1 MQANESNGTQPRLL
15 FLLSRFLDGGIDTV
29 LVEYLR
35 HLSQRGCYRLTL
47 AIATDMGELE
57 VFRSRVPHDVRVV
70 HLVSSAALTRLP
82 QRKIRRKLPLPLK
95 LWNEIALQPVR
106 RSIIGRELKRLAREH
121 DVVIDFDCC
130 HYSYLRSV
138 GCRKVAWFHFS
149 FDKLM
154 EQNPRRMKRIGRR
167 LGEYDWVV
175 CISQAMLAEGERLF
189 PLLKDKLR
197 LVYNAKDP
205 ASLMKRASE
214 EVADERIRQPYIIAV
229 ERLEESQKDLS
240 TLLRAYQ
247 LLTRKYGHTERLYIM
262 GKGRSEQQL
271 RALAKE
277 LAIDETVDFL
287 GFSSNPLPWIYR
299 SRMVVH
305 SAKFEGLPTVMI
317 EALQLGKLIVASD
330 CPTGPA
336 EILAHGEAGVLT
348 PVGDAEAMAA
358 AMHRLLTDT
367 ELQERIKKGMRKQQ
381 YLFSFEATDRQF
393 DRLVKPQWP

>member
-70 HLVSSAALTRLP
+70 HLVSSPALTRLP

-95 LWNEIALQPVR
+95 LWNETALQPVR

-130 HYSYLRSV
+130 HYSYLRNV

-167 LGEYDWVV
+167 LEWYDRVV

-189 PLLKDKLR
+189 PLLKGKLC

-205 ASLMKRASE
+205 ASLMERASE

-247 LLTRKYGHTERLYIM
+247 LLTRQYDHTERLYIM

-277 LAIDETVDFL
+277 LAVDETVDFL

-367 ELQERIKKGMRKQQ
+367 ELQEQIKKGMRKQQ
-381 YLFSFEATDRQF
+381 YQFSFEATDRQF
-393 DRLVKPQWP
+393 DRLVKPQ

>member
-57 VFRSRVPHDVRVV
+57 VFRNRVPHDVRVV

-82 QRKIRRKLPLPLK
+82 QRKIRQKLPLPLK

-130 HYSYLRSV
+130 HYSYLRNV

-167 LGEYDWVV
+167 LEWYDRVV

-189 PLLKDKLR
+189 PLLKGKLC
-197 LVYNAKDP
+197 LIYNAKDP
-205 ASLMKRASE
+205 ADLMERASE

-247 LLTRKYGHTERLYIM
+247 LLRTRHGHTERLYIM

-277 LAIDETVDFL
+277 LAVDETVYFL

-336 EILAHGEAGVLT
+336 EILAHGDAGVLT

-358 AMHRLLTDT
+358 AMHHLLTDT
-367 ELQERIKKGMRKQQ
+367 ELQEQIKKGMRKQQ

-393 DRLVKPQWP
+393 DRLVKSL

>member
-70 HLVSSAALTRLP
+70 HLVSSPALTRLP
-82 QRKIRRKLPLPLK
+82 QRKIRQKLPLPLK

-130 HYSYLRSV
+130 HYSYLRNV

-167 LGEYDWVV
+167 LGEYDRVV

-189 PLLKDKLR
+189 PLLKGKLC

-205 ASLMKRASE
+205 ASLMERASE
-214 EVADERIRQPYIIAV
+214 DVADERIRQPYIIAV

-247 LLTRKYGHTERLYIM
+247 LLTRRYAHTERLYIV

-336 EILAHGEAGVLT
+336 EILAHGDAGVLT

-367 ELQERIKKGMRKQQ
+367 ELQEQIKKGMRKQQ

-393 DRLVKPQWP
+393 DRLVKPQ

>member
-70 HLVSSAALTRLP
+70 HLVSSPALTRLP
-82 QRKIRRKLPLPLK
+82 QRKIRQKLPLPLK
-95 LWNEIALQPVR
+95 LWNETALQPVR

-130 HYSYLRSV
+130 HYSYLRNV

-167 LGEYDWVV
+167 LEWYDRVV

-189 PLLKDKLR
+189 PLLKGKLC

-205 ASLMKRASE
+205 ASLMERASE

-247 LLTRKYGHTERLYIM
+247 LLTQKYGHTERLYIM

-277 LAIDETVDFL
+277 LAVDETVDFL

-305 SAKFEGLPTVMI
+305 SAKFEGLPDRGFAAR
-317 EALQLGKLIVASD
+317 EAD
-330 CPTGPA
+330 CGIRLPHRSGRNPCPRRGRRAHSCGRCRGHGSRHAPPA
-336 EILAHGEAGVLT
+336 DRHRAARADKE
-348 PVGDAEAMAA
+348 GDAEAAIPVFVRGYRPA
-358 AMHRLLTDT
+358 
-367 ELQERIKKGMRKQQ
+367 
-381 YLFSFEATDRQF
+381 
-393 DRLVKPQWP
+393 V

>member
-70 HLVSSAALTRLP
+70 HLVSSPALTRLP
-82 QRKIRRKLPLPLK
+82 QRKIRQKLPLPLK
-95 LWNEIALQPVR
+95 LWNETALQPVR

-130 HYSYLRSV
+130 HYSYLRNV

-167 LGEYDWVV
+167 LEWYDRVV

-189 PLLKDKLR
+189 PLLKGKLC

-205 ASLMKRASE
+205 ASLMERASE
-214 EVADERIRQPYIIAV
+214 DVADERIRQPYIIAV

-247 LLTRKYGHTERLYIM
+247 LLTRRYGHTERLVII

-277 LAIDETVDFL
+277 LAVDETVDFL
-287 GFSSNPLPWIYR
+287 GFYSNPLPWIYR

-305 SAKFEGLPTVMI
+305 NAKFEGLPTVMI

-336 EILAHGEAGVLT
+336 EILAHGDAGVLT

-367 ELQERIKKGMRKQQ
+367 ELQEQIKKGMRKQQ

-393 DRLVKPQWP
+393 DRLVKPQ

>member
-1 MQANESNGTQPRLL
+1 MQANESNGIQPRLL

-70 HLVSSAALTRLP
+70 HLVSSPALTRLP
-82 QRKIRRKLPLPLK
+82 QRKIRQKLPLPLK
-95 LWNEIALQPVR
+95 LWNETALQPVR

-130 HYSYLRSV
+130 HYSYLRNV

-167 LGEYDWVV
+167 LEWYDRVV
-175 CISQAMLAEGERLF
+175 CISQAMLSEGERLF
-189 PLLKDKLR
+189 PLLKGKLC

-205 ASLMKRASE
+205 ASLMERASE
-214 EVADERIRQPYIIAV
+214 KVADERIRQPYIIAV

-247 LLTRKYGHTERLYIM
+247 LLRTRHGHSERLVII

-367 ELQERIKKGMRKQQ
+367 ELQEQMKEGMRKQQ

-393 DRLVKPQWP
+393 DRLVKPQ

>member
-1 MQANESNGTQPRLL
+1 MQANESNGIQPRLL

-57 VFRSRVPHDVRVV
+57 VFRNRVPHDVRVV
-70 HLVSSAALTRLP
+70 HLVSSPALTRLP
-82 QRKIRRKLPLPLK
+82 QRKIRQKLPLPLK

-130 HYSYLRSV
+130 HYSYLRNV

-167 LGEYDWVV
+167 LGEYDRVV

-189 PLLKDKLR
+189 PLLKGKLC

-205 ASLMKRASE
+205 ASLMERASE

-247 LLTRKYGHTERLYIM
+247 LLRTRHGHTERLYIM

-277 LAIDETVDFL
+277 LAVDETVDFL

-336 EILAHGEAGVLT
+336 EILAHGDAGVLT

-393 DRLVKPQWP
+393 DRLVKPQ

>member
-70 HLVSSAALTRLP
+70 HLVSSPALTRLP
-82 QRKIRRKLPLPLK
+82 QRKIRQKLPLPLK

-106 RSIIGRELKRLAREH
+106 RSIIGRELKHLAREY

-130 HYSYLRSV
+130 HYSYLRNV

-167 LGEYDWVV
+167 LEWYDRVV
-175 CISQAMLAEGERLF
+175 CISQAMLSEGERLF
-189 PLLKDKLR
+189 PLLKGKLC
-197 LVYNAKDP
+197 LVYNSKDP
-205 ASLMKRASE
+205 ASLMERASE

-393 DRLVKPQWP
+393 DALLG

>member
-47 AIATDMGELE
+47 AIATGMGELE

-82 QRKIRRKLPLPLK
+82 QRKIRQKLPLPLK
-95 LWNEIALQPVR
+95 LWNETALQPVR

-130 HYSYLRSV
+130 HYSYLRNV

-167 LGEYDWVV
+167 LEWYDRVV
-175 CISQAMLAEGERLF
+175 CISQAMLSEGERLF
-189 PLLKDKLR
+189 PLLKGKLC

-205 ASLMKRASE
+205 ASLMERASE

-247 LLTRKYGHTERLYIM
+247 LLRTRHGHSERLVII

-277 LAIDETVDFL
+277 LAVDETVDFL

-393 DRLVKPQWP
+393 DRLVKPQ

>member
-57 VFRSRVPHDVRVV
+57 VFRNRVPHDVRVV
-70 HLVSSAALTRLP
+70 HLVSSPALTRLP

-154 EQNPRRMKRIGRR
+154 EQNPRRMKRIGCR
-167 LGEYDWVV
+167 LGEYDRVV

-189 PLLKDKLR
+189 PLLKGKLC

-205 ASLMKRASE
+205 ASLMERASE

-247 LLTRKYGHTERLYIM
+247 LLRTRHGHTERLYIV

-277 LAIDETVDFL
+277 LAVDETVDFL

-336 EILAHGEAGVLT
+336 EILAHGDAGVLT

-358 AMHRLLTDT
+358 AMHRLLTDG
-367 ELQERIKKGMRKQQ
+367 ELQEQIKEGMRKQQ

-393 DRLVKPQWP
+393 DRLVKPQ

>member
-70 HLVSSAALTRLP
+70 HLVSSPALTRLP
-82 QRKIRRKLPLPLK
+82 QRKIRQKLPLPLK

-130 HYSYLRSV
+130 HYSYLRNV

-167 LGEYDWVV
+167 LGEYDRVV

-189 PLLKDKLR
+189 PLLKGKLC

-205 ASLMKRASE
+205 ASLMERASE

-247 LLTRKYGHTERLYIM
+247 LLRTRHGHSERLVII
-262 GKGRSEQQL
+262 GKGQSEQQL

-393 DRLVKPQWP
+393 DRLVKPQ

>member
-70 HLVSSAALTRLP
+70 HLVSSPALTRLP

-95 LWNEIALQPVR
+95 LWNETALQPVR

-130 HYSYLRSV
+130 HYSYLRNV

-167 LGEYDWVV
+167 LEWYDRVV
-175 CISQAMLAEGERLF
+175 CISQAMLSEGERLF
-189 PLLKDKLR
+189 PLLKGKLC

-205 ASLMKRASE
+205 ASLMERASE

-247 LLTRKYGHTERLYIM
+247 LLRTRHGHSERLVII

-367 ELQERIKKGMRKQQ
+367 ELQERIMKGMRKQQ

-393 DRLVKPQWP
+393 DALLG

>member
-70 HLVSSAALTRLP
+70 HLVSSPALTRLP

-130 HYSYLRSV
+130 HYSYLRNV

-167 LGEYDWVV
+167 LGEYDRVV

-189 PLLKDKLR
+189 PLLKGKLC

-205 ASLMKRASE
+205 ASLMERASE
-214 EVADERIRQPYIIAV
+214 DVADERIRQPYIIAV

-247 LLTRKYGHTERLYIM
+247 LLTRRYAHTERLYIV

-336 EILAHGEAGVLT
+336 EILAHGDAGVLT

-367 ELQERIKKGMRKQQ
+367 ELQEQIKKGMRKQQ

-393 DRLVKPQWP
+393 DRLVKPQ

>member
-1 MQANESNGTQPRLL
+1 MQANESNGIQPRLL

-57 VFRSRVPHDVRVV
+57 VFRNRVPHDVRVV
-70 HLVSSAALTRLP
+70 HLVSSPALTRLP

-95 LWNEIALQPVR
+95 LWNETALQPVR

-130 HYSYLRSV
+130 HYSYLRNV

-167 LGEYDWVV
+167 LGEYDRVV

-189 PLLKDKLR
+189 PLLKGKLC

-205 ASLMKRASE
+205 ASLMERASE

-247 LLTRKYGHTERLYIM
+247 LLRTRHGHTERLYIM

-277 LAIDETVDFL
+277 LAVDETVDFL

-336 EILAHGEAGVLT
+336 EILAHGDAGVLT

-393 DRLVKPQWP
+393 DRLVKPQ

>member
-70 HLVSSAALTRLP
+70 HLVSSPALTRLP
-82 QRKIRRKLPLPLK
+82 QRKIRQKLPLPLK
-95 LWNEIALQPVR
+95 LWNETALQPVR
-106 RSIIGRELKRLAREH
+106 RSIIGRELKDLAREH

-130 HYSYLRSV
+130 HYSYLKNV

-167 LGEYDWVV
+167 LGEYDRVV

-189 PLLKDKLR
+189 PLLKGKLC

-205 ASLMKRASE
+205 ASLMERASE

-247 LLTRKYGHTERLYIM
+247 LLRTRHGHTERLYIV

-277 LAIDETVDFL
+277 LAVDETVDFL

-367 ELQERIKKGMRKQQ
+367 ELQEQIKKGMRKQQ

-393 DRLVKPQWP
+393 DRLVKPQ

>member
-1 MQANESNGTQPRLL
+1 M
-15 FLLSRFLDGGIDTV
+15 
-29 LVEYLR
+29 
-35 HLSQRGCYRLTL
+35 
-47 AIATDMGELE
+47 
-57 VFRSRVPHDVRVV
+57 
-70 HLVSSAALTRLP
+70 
-82 QRKIRRKLPLPLK
+82 RRC
-95 LWNEIALQPVR
+95 
-106 RSIIGRELKRLAREH
+106 IIGRELKRLAREH

-130 HYSYLRSV
+130 HYSYLKNV

-167 LGEYDWVV
+167 LEWYDRVV

-189 PLLKDKLR
+189 PLLKGKLC

-205 ASLMKRASE
+205 ASLMERASE

-247 LLTRKYGHTERLYIM
+247 LLRTRHGHTERLYIV

-336 EILAHGEAGVLT
+336 EILAHGDAGVLT

-367 ELQERIKKGMRKQQ
+367 ELQEQIKKGMRKQQ

-393 DRLVKPQWP
+393 DRLVKPQ

>member
-57 VFRSRVPHDVRVV
+57 VFRNRVPHDVRVV
-70 HLVSSAALTRLP
+70 HLVSSPALTRLP
-82 QRKIRRKLPLPLK
+82 QRKIRQKLPLPLK
-95 LWNEIALQPVR
+95 LWNETALQPVR

-130 HYSYLRSV
+130 HYSYLRNV

-167 LGEYDWVV
+167 LEWYDRVV

-189 PLLKDKLR
+189 PLLKGKLC

-205 ASLMKRASE
+205 ASLMERASE

-247 LLTRKYGHTERLYIM
+247 QLTRKYGHTERLYIM

-277 LAIDETVDFL
+277 LAVDETVDFL

-367 ELQERIKKGMRKQQ
+367 ELQEQIKKGMRKQQ

-393 DRLVKPQWP
+393 DRLVKPQ

>member
-57 VFRSRVPHDVRVV
+57 VFRSRVPQEVRVV
-70 HLVSSAALTRLP
+70 HLVSSPALTRLP
-82 QRKIRRKLPLPLK
+82 QRKIRQKLPLLLK

-167 LGEYDWVV
+167 LEWYDRVV
-175 CISQAMLAEGERLF
+175 CISQAMLSEGERLF
-189 PLLKDKLR
+189 PLLKGKLC

-205 ASLMKRASE
+205 ASLMERASE

-247 LLTRKYGHTERLYIM
+247 LLRTRHGHTERLYIM

-367 ELQERIKKGMRKQQ
+367 ELQEQIKEGMRKQQ

-393 DRLVKPQWP
+393 DRLVKPQ

>member
-47 AIATDMGELE
+47 AIATGMGELE

-70 HLVSSAALTRLP
+70 HLVSSPALTRLP

-95 LWNEIALQPVR
+95 LWNETALQPVR

-130 HYSYLRSV
+130 HYSYLRNV

-167 LGEYDWVV
+167 LGEYDRVV

-189 PLLKDKLR
+189 PLLKGRLC

-205 ASLMKRASE
+205 ASLMERASE

-247 LLTRKYGHTERLYIM
+247 LLRTRHGHTERLYIM

-277 LAIDETVDFL
+277 LAVDETVDFL

-336 EILAHGEAGVLT
+336 EILAHGDAGVLT

-358 AMHRLLTDT
+358 AMHRLLTDG
-367 ELQERIKKGMRKQQ
+367 ELQERIKEGMRKQQ

-393 DRLVKPQWP
+393 DALLG

>member
-70 HLVSSAALTRLP
+70 HLVSSPALTRLP
-82 QRKIRRKLPLPLK
+82 QRKIRQKLPLPLK
-95 LWNEIALQPVR
+95 LWNETALQPVR

-130 HYSYLRSV
+130 HYSYLRNV

-167 LGEYDWVV
+167 LEWYDRVV

-189 PLLKDKLR
+189 PLLKGKLC

-205 ASLMKRASE
+205 ASLMERASE

-247 LLTRKYGHTERLYIM
+247 LLTRRYGHTERLVII

-277 LAIDETVDFL
+277 LAVDETVDFL
-287 GFSSNPLPWIYR
+287 GFYSNPLPWIYR

-336 EILAHGEAGVLT
+336 EILAHGDAGVLT

-367 ELQERIKKGMRKQQ
+367 ELQEQIKKGMRKQQ

-393 DRLVKPQWP
+393 DRLVKPQ

>member
-1 MQANESNGTQPRLL
+1 MPLNPIQVQGPRLL

-57 VFRSRVPHDVRVV
+57 VFRNRVPHDVRVV
-70 HLVSSAALTRLP
+70 HLVSSPALTRLP

-95 LWNEIALQPVR
+95 LWNETALQPVR

-130 HYSYLRSV
+130 HYSYLRNV

-167 LGEYDWVV
+167 LERYDRVV

-189 PLLKDKLR
+189 PLLKGKLC

-205 ASLMKRASE
+205 ASLMERASE

-247 LLTRKYGHTERLYIM
+247 LLRTRHGHTERLYIM

-277 LAIDETVDFL
+277 LDVDETVDFL

-367 ELQERIKKGMRKQQ
+367 ELQEQIKEGMRKQQ

-393 DRLVKPQWP
+393 DRLVKPQ

>member
-1 MQANESNGTQPRLL
+1 MPLNPIQVQGPRLL

-57 VFRSRVPHDVRVV
+57 VFRNRVPHDVRVV
-70 HLVSSAALTRLP
+70 HLVSSPALTRLP

-95 LWNEIALQPVR
+95 LWNETALQPVR

-130 HYSYLRSV
+130 HYSYLKNV

-167 LGEYDWVV
+167 LEWYDRVV

-189 PLLKDKLR
+189 PLLKGKLC

-205 ASLMKRASE
+205 ASLMERASE

-247 LLTRKYGHTERLYIM
+247 LFTRRYGHTERLYIV

-277 LAIDETVDFL
+277 LAVDETVDFL

-393 DRLVKPQWP
+393 DALLG

>member
-57 VFRSRVPHDVRVV
+57 VFRSRVPQEVRVV
-70 HLVSSAALTRLP
+70 HLVSSPALTRLP
-82 QRKIRRKLPLPLK
+82 QRKIRQKLPLPLK

-130 HYSYLRSV
+130 HYSYLRNV

-167 LGEYDWVV
+167 LEWYDRVV

-189 PLLKDKLR
+189 PLLKGKLC

-205 ASLMKRASE
+205 ASLMERASE
-214 EVADERIRQPYIIAV
+214 DVADERIRQPYIIAV

-240 TLLRAYQ
+240 TMLRAYQ
-247 LLTRKYGHTERLYIM
+247 LLTRRYAHTERLYIV

-358 AMHRLLTDT
+358 AMHHLLTDG

-393 DRLVKPQWP
+393 DRLVKPQ

>member
-70 HLVSSAALTRLP
+70 HLVSSPALTRLP
-82 QRKIRRKLPLPLK
+82 QRKIRQKLPLPLK
-95 LWNEIALQPVR
+95 LWNETALQPVR

-130 HYSYLRSV
+130 HYSYLRNV

-167 LGEYDWVV
+167 LEWYDRVV
-175 CISQAMLAEGERLF
+175 CISQAMLAECERLF
-189 PLLKDKLR
+189 PLLKGKLC

-205 ASLMKRASE
+205 ASLMERASE

-247 LLTRKYGHTERLYIM
+247 LLTQKYGHTERLYIM

-277 LAIDETVDFL
+277 LAVDETVDFL

-358 AMHRLLTDT
+358 AMHRLLTDG
-367 ELQERIKKGMRKQQ
+367 ELQEPVFVRGYRP
-381 YLFSFEATDRQF
+381 T
-393 DRLVKPQWP
+393 V